1 MKLSRIIKVST
12 YPMSEIYNPRPIF
25 QVIYVELVFAINN
38 KDWDKVKETAEQIK
52 IICNK
57 A

>member
-1 MKLSRIIKVST
+1 
-12 YPMSEIYNPRPIF
+12 MSEIYNPRPIF